1 MQILLAAHLDR
12 LDLLC
17 KMQTRPVRPG
27 KIRKVVLD
35 GFPSRTGKI
44 VSIMTLS
51 SSSPQKVKKVSRS
64 LVVVVVDNYDATSL
78 NPTPTSLT
86 AS

>member
-27 KIRKVVLD
+27 KIRKLVLN
-35 GFPSRTGKI
+35 GFPKLTGSI
-44 VSIMTLS
+44 VRIMTLS
-51 SSSPQKVKKVSRS
+51 SSSPQKVKKV
-64 LVVVVVDNYDATSL
+64 LL
-78 NPTPTSLT
+78 KFGGGGQL
-86 AS
+86 

>member
-1 MQILLAAHLDR
+1 MYLYKKGVVNMQILLAAHLDR

-35 GFPSRTGKI
+35 GFPRRTGKI

-51 SSSPQKVKKVSRS
+51 SSSPQKVKKV
-64 LVVVVVDNYDATSL
+64 LL
-78 NPTPTSLT
+78 KFGGGGGGQL
-86 AS
+86 